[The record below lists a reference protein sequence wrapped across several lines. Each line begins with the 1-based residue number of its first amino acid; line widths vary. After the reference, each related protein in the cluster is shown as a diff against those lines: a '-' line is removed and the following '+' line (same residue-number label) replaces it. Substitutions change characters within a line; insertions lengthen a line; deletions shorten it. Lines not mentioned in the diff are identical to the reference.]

1 MNLSSLS
8 AINPVDGRY
17 NKITKEISQYF
28 SEFAFIRYRIYVEIE
43 YFIAL
48 CEHKL
53 PQLKKINS
61 SDFKNLR
68 DLVKNFSLKDAKRI
82 KEIEKRI
89 NHDIKAVE
97 YFIKEKFE
105 IMGLSEYK
113 EFVHFGL
120 TSQDINNTAM
130 PLMLKNC
137 LKEVIIPLIKQ
148 LLKSIEKKSKD
159 YKEISMIGR
168 THGQP
173 ATPTTFG
180 KELSVFC
187 VRINNQLDSLIK
199 IPNNGKF
206 GGASGNLNA
215 HYVSYPTINWDSF
228 AEKFLKKIGLT
239 RSTPTTQIE
248 HYDNMAAIFHS
259 LSRINTIFIDLCK
272 DIWHYISINYLK
284 QKVNK
289 NEVGSSAMPHKVNPI
304 DFENAEGNLMI
315 ANSLFLFL
323 SSKLPISR
331 LQRDLTDSTV
341 SRNIGVPISYTKI
354 ALESI
359 YKGMR
364 KIDVNKKEIEIDLDN
379 NWMVIAEAIQ
389 TILRREKVKDPY
401 EKLKNITRGK
411 KEVNKKMIAEFIKTL
426 PVNDEVKR
434 ELLNITPKNYLGNSQ
449 NQ

>member
-53 PQLKKINS
+53 PQLKKLSS

-68 DLVKNFSLKDAKRI
+68 NLVNNFSLKDAERV
-82 KEIEKRI
+82 KEIEKKI

-105 IMGLSEYK
+105 TMRLSEYK

-148 LLKSIEKKSKD
+148 ILKSIEKKSKD
-159 YKEISMIGR
+159 YKEIPMIGR

-239 RSTPTTQIE
+239 RSNPTTQIE

-259 LSRINTIFIDLCK
+259 LSRINTILIDLCK

-364 KIDVNKKEIEIDLDN
+364 KIDVNQKEIKIDLDN
-379 NWMVIAEAIQ
+379 NWMIIAEAIQ

-411 KEVNKKMIAEFIKTL
+411 KEVNKKMISEFIKTL
-426 PVNDEVKR
+426 PVNDEVKN